1 MYDDMSC
8 SFLFFSFFFW
18 VGGCRSG
25 VDGVMHLSK
34 RFLLYGVLVHLIYVF
49 MEGGWTKTDL
59 FVLLS
64 LLSFASEVYSVAID

>member
-1 MYDDMSC
+1 MCDDMSC
-8 SFLFFSFFFW
+8 SFFLFSFFW

-25 VDGVMHLSK
+25 VEGVMHLSK
-34 RFLLYGVLVHLIYVF
+34 RFLLYGILVHLIYMF

-64 LLSFASEVYSVAID
+64 PLSFASEVYSVAID